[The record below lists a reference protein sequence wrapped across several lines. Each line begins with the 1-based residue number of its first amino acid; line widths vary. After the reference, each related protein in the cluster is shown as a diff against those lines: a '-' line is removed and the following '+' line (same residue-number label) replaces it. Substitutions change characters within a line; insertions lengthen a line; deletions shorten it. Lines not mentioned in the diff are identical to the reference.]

1 VPLFQLLTSLALII
15 AALYWAHAVFIPV
28 ALALL
33 LTFLVN
39 PVVSTLQGRGLGRTP
54 AVILVVILMF
64 SLLGGIGWTIT
75 ADLSSLAAEL
85 PRYEENIRKKIADI
99 RWVGNSSVIEKF
111 QAAAQ
116 KVMDELQQTNKPA
129 GETEKP
135 MQVVVQGPS
144 VLWQLPLALE
154 PLATAG
160 LVLILVI
167 FMLLKQDDLRDR
179 LLALA
184 GYGRLTLATKAL
196 DEAGQRISRY
206 LLMQSII
213 NGSFGCAVGLGL
225 FLIGL
230 PHAIVWGFLAA
241 ILRFI
246 PYIGAAA
253 ATILPVALSL
263 AVFQGWLQPL
273 LIIGLIVGLEL
284 VLNVGLEPFLYGQSA
299 GVSTVALLVA
309 VAFWSWLWGPVG
321 ILLSTP
327 LTVCLGVLGKYVP
340 QLGFI
345 GVLMSDGPVL
355 ETSTRYYQRLVA
367 RDDDEAL
374 EIVDEFLKT
383 HGLEAVYDTVL
394 VPALVAAKQDR
405 QHNSL
410 TEDDWHFIVQATREI
425 VEDLGTRQSPA
436 ETTVAKAAAALV
448 DGQGAISP
456 PIIRMVAC
464 PARDAADE
472 VALLMMQQL
481 LDPRRYE
488 LEVVSAAMLT
498 AEVISLVEQQGAS
511 LICIAALPPGAS
523 APTRY
528 LCKLLRTRSR
538 ECKIV
543 VGRWGFTGNIEENR
557 AFLLAAGA
565 DEVGTTLRETRNQV
579 MALSQLHASL
589 ASQPSPNPP
598 PGQQPPGGEPH
609 ARIICRGGGEG

>member
-1 VPLFQLLTSLALII
+1 MPTPVPQVPLFQLLTSLALII
-15 AALYWAHAVFIPV
+15 AALYWAHTVFIPV

-33 LTFLVN
+33 LSFLLN
-39 PVVSTLQGRGLGRTP
+39 PVVSVLQGRGLRRTP
-54 AVILVVILMF
+54 AVILVVLLMF

-75 ADLSSLAAEL
+75 ADSSSLAAEL
-85 PRYEENIRKKIADI
+85 PRYEENIRHKIADL

-111 QAAAQ
+111 QTAAQ

-135 MQVVVQGPS
+135 VQVVVQGPS

-167 FMLLKQDDLRDR
+167 FMLLKQADLRDR

-196 DEAGQRISRY
+196 DEASHRISRY

-246 PYIGAAA
+246 PYIGSTA
-253 ATILPVALSL
+253 ATILPTALSL
-263 AVFQGWLQPL
+263 AVFQGWLQPF

-284 VLNVGLEPFLYGQSA
+284 VLSVGLEPFLYGQSA

-309 VAFWSWLWGPVG
+309 VAFWTWLWGPVG
-321 ILLSTP
+321 LLLSTP

-345 GVLMSDGPVL
+345 GVLISDGPVL
-355 ETSTRYYQRLVA
+355 ETSTSYYQRLVA

-383 HGLEAVYDTVL
+383 HALEAVYDAVL

-410 TEDDWHFIVQATREI
+410 AEDDWHFIVQATREI

-436 ETTVAKAAAALV
+436 ETPAAVAAAVVV
-448 DGQGAISP
+448 DGQGPISP
-456 PIIRMVAC
+456 STIRMVAC
-464 PARDAADE
+464 PARDEADE

-498 AEVISLVEQQGAS
+498 AEVLSLMEQQRAS

-528 LCKLLRTRSR
+528 LCKRLRTRSP

-543 VGRWGFTGNIEENR
+543 VGRWGFIGNIDEEIER
-557 AFLLAAGA
+557 
-565 DEVGTTLRETRNQV
+565 
-579 MALSQLHASL
+579 SSW
-589 ASQPSPNPP
+589 QP
-598 PGQQPPGGEPH
+598 EPM
-609 ARIICRGGGEG
+609 R

>member
-1 VPLFQLLTSLALII
+1 MPTPVPPVPLFQLLTSLALII

-33 LTFLVN
+33 LTFLLN
-39 PVVSTLQGRGLGRTP
+39 PVVSVLQGRGLGRTP
-54 AVILVVILMF
+54 AVILVVLLMF
-64 SLLGGIGWTIT
+64 SLLGGIGWIIT
-75 ADLSSLAAEL
+75 ADLSSLATEL
-85 PRYEENIRKKIADI
+85 PRYEENIRHKIADL
-99 RWVGNSSVIEKF
+99 RGVGHSSFIETI

-116 KVMDELQQTNKPA
+116 RVIDELQKTNKPA
-129 GETEKP
+129 GEAEKP

-154 PLATAG
+154 PLATTG

-167 FMLLKQDDLRDR
+167 FMLLKQADLRDR

-206 LLMQSII
+206 LLMQSLI

-230 PHAIVWGFLAA
+230 PHAIAWGFLAA

-246 PYIGAAA
+246 PYIGSTA
-253 ATILPVALSL
+253 ATILPTALSL
-263 AVFQGWLQPL
+263 AVFQGWLQPF

-284 VLNVGLEPFLYGQSA
+284 VISVGLEPFLYGQSA

-309 VAFWSWLWGPVG
+309 VAFWTWLWGPVG
-321 ILLSTP
+321 LLLSTP

-345 GVLMSDGPVL
+345 GVLISDGPVL
-355 ETSTRYYQRLVA
+355 EASTSYYQRLVA

-383 HGLEAVYDTVL
+383 HALEAVYDTVL

-436 ETTVAKAAAALV
+436 EMPVAVAAAAVV
-448 DGQGAISP
+448 DGQGPISP
-456 PIIRMVAC
+456 PTIRIVAC
-464 PARDAADE
+464 PARDEADE

-498 AEVISLVEQQGAS
+498 AEVVSLVEQQRAS

-528 LCKLLRTRSR
+528 LCKRLRTRSP
-538 ECKIV
+538 ECKIL
-543 VGRWGFTGNIEENR
+543 VGRWGFIGNIEENR
-557 AFLLAAGA
+557 MLLLAAGA
-565 DEVGTTLRETRNQV
+565 NEVGTTLRETRNHV

-589 ASQPSPNPP
+589 ASQPSPNAP
-598 PGQQPPGGEPH
+598 
-609 ARIICRGGGEG
+609 RGP

>member
-1 VPLFQLLTSLALII
+1 MPTPVPPVPLFQLLTSLALII

-39 PVVSTLQGRGLGRTP
+39 PVVSVLQGRGLGRTP

-85 PRYEENIRKKIADI
+85 PRYEENIRHKIAYL
-99 RWVGNSSVIEKF
+99 RGVGHSSFIETI

-135 MQVVVQGPS
+135 VQVVVQGPS

-160 LVLILVI
+160 LVLILLV
-167 FMLLKQDDLRDR
+167 FMLLKQADLRDR
-179 LLALA
+179 LIA
-184 GYGRLTLATKAL
+184 LATKAL

-246 PYIGAAA
+246 PYIGFTA
-253 ATILPVALSL
+253 ATILPTALSL
-263 AVFQGWLQPL
+263 AVFQGWLQPF
-273 LIIGLIVGLEL
+273 LIIGLIVGLDL
-284 VLNVGLEPFLYGQSA
+284 VLNMGLEPFLYGQSA

-309 VAFWSWLWGPVG
+309 VAFWTWLWGPVG
-321 ILLSTP
+321 LLLSTP

-345 GVLMSDGPVL
+345 GVLISDGQVL
-355 ETSTRYYQRLVA
+355 ETSTSYYQRLQVSSHPA
-367 RDDDEAL
+367 PRWGAMVNRGDRL
-374 EIVDEFLKT
+374 YLKQ
-383 HGLEAVYDTVL
+383 E
-394 VPALVAAKQDR
+394 DR
-405 QHNSL
+405 
-410 TEDDWHFIVQATREI
+410 TQAE
-425 VEDLGTRQSPA
+425 EQ
-436 ETTVAKAAAALV
+436 
-448 DGQGAISP
+448 
-456 PIIRMVAC
+456 
-464 PARDAADE
+464 
-472 VALLMMQQL
+472 
-481 LDPRRYE
+481 
-488 LEVVSAAMLT
+488 
-498 AEVISLVEQQGAS
+498 VEQVS
-511 LICIAALPPGAS
+511 KE
-523 APTRY
+523 R
-528 LCKLLRTRSR
+528 
-538 ECKIV
+538 
-543 VGRWGFTGNIEENR
+543 
-557 AFLLAAGA
+557 
-565 DEVGTTLRETRNQV
+565 
-579 MALSQLHASL
+579 
-589 ASQPSPNPP
+589 
-598 PGQQPPGGEPH
+598 
-609 ARIICRGGGEG
+609 